1 MNKGLTV
8 LKWVLFVFQLVQ
20 KNPKFIYPSQIVWD
34 FNEKRLHWASVVRV
48 LDEGRKDTFL
58 VELVSTGTLR
68 VSVIIKVARLI
79 LCLTR
84 LSNFDTKER
93 GEFLIRIMVE
103 IGLTDVTKSG
113 GVMAPQ
119 HPQGRQACIT
129 QLKFQKFL

>member
-20 KNPKFIYPSQIVWD
+20 KKPKFIYPSQIVWD

-58 VELVSTGTLR
+58 VELVSAGTLR

-79 LCLTR
+79 TY
-84 LSNFDTKER
+84 
-93 GEFLIRIMVE
+93 
-103 IGLTDVTKSG
+103 
-113 GVMAPQ
+113 
-119 HPQGRQACIT
+119 
-129 QLKFQKFL
+129 